1 MNDKSGLDQ
10 LLEEN
15 GHRVKTPEG
24 RPNRGTQG
32 EAAAAKSSPDPWMV
46 GYLKG
51 LAIGARKVCSA
62 GLGDKGA
69 EIITRIAGVIV
80 RSGGLTDDD
89 RAHEYAFWHVEGLE
103 ASEAEQEAARRI
115 YERPDDEPVAIAE
128 ILAKHRGRHV
138 GKAEQ
143 PENATD

>member
-1 MNDKSGLDQ
+1 MNEKSGLDQ

-15 GHRVKTPEG
+15 GHHVKTPEG

-32 EAAAAKSSPDPWMV
+32 EAAAAGSSFDHWNR
-46 GYLKG
+46 GFLKG
-51 LAIGARKVCSA
+51 MAIGARMVCGA

-80 RSGGLTDDD
+80 RSGSLTDDD
-89 RAHEYAFWHVEGLE
+89 RAQEYAYWHVEGLE
-103 ASEAEQEAARRI
+103 ASEAEQEAARKI
-115 YERPDDEPVAIAE
+115 YERPDGKPVADAE
-128 ILAKHRGRHV
+128 ILAELRGPFV
-138 GKAEQ
+138 AKAEQ